1 MLINEEKNMQKPY
14 WFILDAPS
22 VNYWRKK
29 TIAHIGPLSVHP
41 KKHSNTTAG
50 RPALTVSPMLVA
62 FFAVPLAQ
70 VPFSA
75 GPFMCIEKCDPSAC
89 PTHPSSHFFFTNTC
103 VLIYNTCSL
112 CDLFILL
119 NVYYCSINKKIKYE
133 PSSAMLIALS
143 LFTLSSSRTNWM
155 DWAT

>member
-22 VNYWRKK
+22 VNYWREK

-75 GPFMCIEKCDPSAC
+75 GPFMCIEKCDPSAASMTAQH
-89 PTHPSSHFFFTNTC
+89 THHRTFSSQTRVYSFITP
-103 VLIYNTCSL
+103 VLYVIC
-112 CDLFILL
+112 LF
-119 NVYYCSINKKIKYE
+119 Y
-133 PSSAMLIALS
+133 
-143 LFTLSSSRTNWM
+143 
-155 DWAT
+155 